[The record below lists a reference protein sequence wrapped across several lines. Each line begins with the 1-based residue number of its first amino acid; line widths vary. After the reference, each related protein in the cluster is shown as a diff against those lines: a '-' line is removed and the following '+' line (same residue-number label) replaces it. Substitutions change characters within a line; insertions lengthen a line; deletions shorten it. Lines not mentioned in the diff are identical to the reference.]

1 MKHPQ
6 SIESLIVAFSS
17 LPGVGK
23 KTAQRYAYS
32 IVNMDSESA
41 KNFAEAIVKVK
52 DEIKF
57 CSVCGNLTDAE
68 VCDICATRDHSV
80 ICVVAH
86 PKDILAIEKVSGRTF
101 TYHVLGGTL
110 NPLEGK
116 GPNELR
122 IKELLARLDK
132 AQEVIIA
139 TNPDVEGEATAMYL
153 ARLLT
158 PLGVKVTR
166 IAQGVSMG
174 SEIEYAD
181 EVTLLRAIDSRTEI
195 KSGN

>member
-1 MKHPQ
+1 MKHPE
-6 SIESLIVAFSS
+6 SIEKLIVAFSS

-32 IVNMDSESA
+32 VVDMDAETA
-41 KNFAEAIVKVK
+41 RDFADAIVKVK

-57 CSVCGNLTDAE
+57 CSVCGNLTDRD
-68 VCDICATRDHSV
+68 VCEICSTRDHSV
-80 ICVVAH
+80 ICVVAQ
-86 PKDILAIEKVSGRTF
+86 PKDILAIEKVAGRNF

-116 GPNELR
+116 GPNDLR
-122 IKELLARLDK
+122 IKQLLARLDGVN
-132 AQEVIIA
+132 EVIIA
-139 TNPDVEGEATAMYL
+139 TNPDVEGEATAVYL

-195 KSGN
+195 K